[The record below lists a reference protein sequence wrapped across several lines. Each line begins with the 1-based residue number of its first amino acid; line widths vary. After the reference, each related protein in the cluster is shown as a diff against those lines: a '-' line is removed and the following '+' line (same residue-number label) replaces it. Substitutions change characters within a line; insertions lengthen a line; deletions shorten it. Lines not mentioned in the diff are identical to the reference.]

1 MEKKKKKSEKVGERC
16 ETRCYLVRR
25 IPPPHT
31 PFPSSQTTDS
41 TGTMYFSSYS
51 TRNTNRKRTSQAA
64 KG

>member
-1 MEKKKKKSEKVGERC
+1 MRDQVLFGAPHP
-16 ETRCYLVRR
+16 
-25 IPPPHT
+25 PPPHT